1 RRSSS
6 PFGMPCLRPRSRSR
20 SLAAR
25 ISSWRRTRT
34 SAMRSRASFFRSV
47 ARRAKTAAALRARS
61 ALARTSLSVR
71 TSFLVWISLTGMY
84 LLRLFRQRDP
94 FVAMDD
100 FRPGDVRGPQGL
112 FAGQPA
118 DAVHLAGGV
127 PDDPA
132 SDDAAV
138 FGGHFRDVAGAKIA
152 DDPDDAGGEQAFAPV
167 HQRPF

>member
-1 RRSSS
+1 LH
-6 PFGMPCLRPRSRSR
+6 PFTHALPLFFMTLRPP
-20 SLAAR
+20 
-25 ISSWRRTRT
+25 SSTLFPYT
-34 SAMRSRASFFRSV
+34 TLFRS
-47 ARRAKTAAALRARS
+47 
-61 ALARTSLSVR
+61 
-71 TSFLVWISLTGMY
+71 ISLTGMY

-152 DDPDDAGGEQAFAPV
+152 DDPDDAGGEQA
-167 HQRPF
+167 